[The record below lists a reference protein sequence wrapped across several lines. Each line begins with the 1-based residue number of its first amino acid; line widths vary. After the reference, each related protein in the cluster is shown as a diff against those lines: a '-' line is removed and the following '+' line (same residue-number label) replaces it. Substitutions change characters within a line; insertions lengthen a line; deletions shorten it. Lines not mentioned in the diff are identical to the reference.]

1 MLGVFRCICRKSLTN
16 NNQFAESQ
24 FSPFPVKLTA
34 APMQM
39 NCLFTIFLIKRFCSV
54 MLVQIGICFFFFS
67 WKAPL
72 LLLRTQG
79 WISVFC
85 KSSRW
90 FWCRL
95 GSLSRHLPSPFPPRK
110 VWATFSTPLSVKVYI
125 LLGFIHHVLVET
137 MCNRGFWDL
146 CGFPAAKILL
156 NLWMKIETSLSLFS
170 SSNGSYSP
178 SNV

>member
-1 MLGVFRCICRKSLTN
+1 MLGVFSVSVGNLWPTTTSLL
-16 NNQFAESQ
+16 NNQFSLS
-24 FSPFPVKLTA
+24 FSCETNSC
-34 APMQM
+34 Q
-39 NCLFTIFLIKRFCSV
+39 LFAYCYFNKTFLFSY
-54 MLVQIGICFFFFS
+54 ICANWIFFFS

-95 GSLSRHLPSPFPPRK
+95 GPPSRHLPFPFSPRK

-125 LLGFIHHVLVET
+125 LLGFIHYVLVEI
-137 MCNRGFWDL
+137 MCNQGFWDL

-156 NLWMKIETSLSLFS
+156 NLWIK
-170 SSNGSYSP
+170 
-178 SNV
+178 